1 MVNLFHSFLFVYRS
15 EDEDDYE
22 MPDHEINKLLIVT
35 QASAH
40 LPARY
45 SRHEGYDRT
54 GDYTSRVK
62 MSQDL
67 EHAINDGLS
76 YYEDELNVQG
86 WIPQSGSYK
95 TVNVITQETFD
106 KMASKSSQ
114 KSANPEVPPPPP
126 SSLVCCSYGNQRAM
140 LLPQFS
146 TLL

>member
-1 MVNLFHSFLFVYRS
+1 MDCCRS

-22 MPDHEINKLLIVT
+22 MPDNEINKLLIVT
-35 QASAH
+35 QASASASAH

-67 EHAINDGLS
+67 EHAINDGLT
-76 YYEDELNVQG
+76 YYEDELNTMG
-86 WIPQSGSYK
+86 WIPNSGSYK
-95 TVNVITQETFD
+95 TVNVITQETFN

-114 KSANPEVPPPPP
+114 KSSNPEVPPPPP
-126 SSLVCCSYGNQRAM
+126 SSLVSGMTSVKRIEFYCAIDW
-140 LLPQFS
+140 
-146 TLL
+146 